1 MATKSYIGIK
11 NEAKSDTI
19 ELHFTDYIF
28 DGFDWNTWE
37 EKNMVQDTINAIKA
51 ANPTTIKIVIN
62 SLGGDV
68 MIGLALYNYLK
79 AHKAEKVVEIIGFA
93 ASIASIIA
101 MSASKGKLKMA
112 KNAFMII
119 HAAWSGAVGNAS
131 ELREQAENLDKVSN
145 NLAEIYADRSGKKPE
160 DFTAMWNDGDFW
172 MDGAEAMELGLVDEL
187 MNTEPV
193 QAKVKVSDFAF
204 KNIPERFQA
213 SEEPVT
219 PTEQKSFFQNLQ
231 NTVMNFIES
240 MKNSLT
246 AAKADPKFE
255 NVAGKEEI
263 TAFIEA
269 CLSPVLAEIQTLKPV
284 ETAPVAEAVP
294 EVVAP
299 VETAPV
305 IEAAVEP
312 VLTAEQKEIAAMK
325 AEMAELKRAAAG
337 ISTTPQAEKIDKN
350 LEALSKVTV
359 EY

>member
-11 NEAKSDTI
+11 NEAKSNTI

-51 ANPTTIKIVIN
+51 ANPDTIKIVIN

-79 AHKAEKVVEIIGFA
+79 AHKAEKTVEIIGFA

-101 MSASKGKLKMA
+101 MCATKGKLKMA

-119 HAAWSGAVGNAS
+119 HAAWSGAMGNAD

-160 DFTAMWNDGDFW
+160 DFTAMWKDGDFW

-193 QAKVKVSDFAF
+193 QAKVKVTDFSF

-213 SEEPVT
+213 SEEPM
-219 PTEQKSFFQNLQ
+219 EHKSFFQNLQ
-231 NTVMNFIES
+231 SSFMNLIES

-246 AAKADPKFE
+246 ATKADPKFE
-255 NVAGKEEI
+255 NVANKEEI
-263 TAFIEA
+263 LAMVEA
-269 CLSPVLAEIQTLKPV
+269 CLSPVLAELEALKPAEV
-284 ETAPVAEAVP
+284 VPTPEPVVAEVVP
-294 EVVAP
+294 TPASRETVVPPA
-299 VETAPV
+299 
-305 IEAAVEP
+305 EP
-312 VLTAEQKEIAAMK
+312 VLTAEQQEIAQMK
-325 AEMAELKRAAAG
+325 AEMAELKKAAAG
-337 ISTTPQAEKIDKN
+337 ISTAPQVEKIDKN
-350 LEALSKVTV
+350 LAALASVTV
-359 EY
+359 EYN